1 VTNAAT
7 NGKSKFLADVP
18 SEIRELLDWYEARAV
33 PGSPGPKLTEFATK
47 FLSGM
52 VEDHAIIPPLAVS
65 APEVLALKSLRKKT
79 QTIAQPPQELDQI
92 TAPPTKDEHVT

>member
-1 VTNAAT
+1 MTNAAT
-7 NGKSKFLADVP
+7 NGKSKSLADVP

-33 PGSPGPKLTEFATK
+33 PGSPGPKLAEFATK

-65 APEVLALKSLRKKT
+65 APEVLALVL
-79 QTIAQPPQELDQI
+79 
-92 TAPPTKDEHVT
+92 VTESCCYNTMAVLTPLVDYAA

>member
-33 PGSPGPKLTEFATK
+33 PGSPGLKLTEFATK

-52 VEDHAIIPPLAVS
+52 VEDNAIIPPLAVS
-65 APEVLALKSLRKKT
+65 APEVLALVLVTESCCYNTMGR
-79 QTIAQPPQELDQI
+79 LD
-92 TAPPTKDEHVT
+92 AVG

>member
-18 SEIRELLDWYEARAV
+18 SEIRELLDWYEAR
-33 PGSPGPKLTEFATK
+33 EFATK

-65 APEVLALKSLRKKT
+65 APEVLALVLVTESCCYNTMGL
-79 QTIAQPPQELDQI
+79 LD
-92 TAPPTKDEHVT
+92 AVG

>member
-18 SEIRELLDWYEARAV
+18 SEIRELLDWYDVRAV

-52 VEDHAIIPPLAVS
+52 VEDNAIIPPLAVS
-65 APEVLALKSLRKKT
+65 APEVLALVLVTESCCYNTTGR
-79 QTIAQPPQELDQI
+79 LD
-92 TAPPTKDEHVT
+92 AVG